1 MKPPRWATKRNPDRV
16 SHGPALERVAN
27 NLGFELFEWQKQVS
41 DTALELDK
49 DGNYHYRTVGATV
62 GRQNG
67 KTTLLVFRIALEL
80 LKPNTM
86 TIFTSQDRNAA
97 RHKFDEHCELLL
109 STPFRKR
116 IKKQIRANGQEA
128 LIMNNGAQ
136 YRIVTPNATGARG
149 LTVDLAV
156 IDEALAHDLRL
167 VSAIQPTMATKKSAQ
182 LWITSNAGGPYSTM
196 LQHYRKLGQAESP
209 ALSWHEWAPY
219 EDNFDIHDEEVWE
232 QAIPTLG
239 ETHGVTIGAVRE
251 AVQTTDPTIFAQ
263 EWLNVWPSL
272 VTQNVIDS
280 DKWAKL
286 ARQDIQI
293 GSFMIF
299 AVDISPNRDK
309 ASIGAAGLSGAFT
322 AVEVI
327 ESENRIGWVKDRII
341 QLYEKWKMPFV
352 IDSGAAAS
360 SLIGELEEAGVEVIA
375 VNMRQYGQACG
386 SFYDAVE
393 EGTVAHLGDVRLQT
407 AVDNATRRKLGE
419 QWAWSRKSDADITP
433 LVSVTLARFA
443 LVNGL
448 TTPTPKAA
456 IH

>member
-1 MKPPRWATKRNPDRV
+1 
-16 SHGPALERVAN
+16 
-27 NLGFELFEWQKQVS
+27 
-41 DTALELDK
+41 
-49 DGNYHYRTVGATV
+49 
-62 GRQNG
+62 
-67 KTTLLVFRIALEL
+67 
-80 LKPNTM
+80 
-86 TIFTSQDRNAA
+86 
-97 RHKFDEHCELLL
+97 
-109 STPFRKR
+109 
-116 IKKQIRANGQEA
+116 
-128 LIMNNGAQ
+128 
-136 YRIVTPNATGARG
+136 
-149 LTVDLAV
+149 
-156 IDEALAHDLRL
+156 
-167 VSAIQPTMATKKSAQ
+167 
-182 LWITSNAGGPYSTM
+182 M
-196 LQHYRKLGQAESP
+196 LQHYRKLGHAESP

-309 ASIGAAGLSGAFT
+309 ASIGAAGISGAFT

-393 EGTVAHLGDVRLQT
+393 EGTIAHLGDVRLQT

-433 LVSVTLARFA
+433 LVAVTLARFA

-448 TTPTPKAA
+448 TTPQPKAA